1 MTTNNSRS
9 MNTDLQNGLND
20 GTFKSLAPDRGGEV
34 EMQAIHERAMM
45 LQAQYD
51 VNDIRMHVVQTAQY
65 N

>member
-1 MTTNNSRS
+1 MATNNSRS
-9 MNTDLQNGLND
+9 MNVDLQHGLND

-45 LQAQYD
+45 LQPQYD
-51 VNDIRMHVVQTAQY
+51 VNDIRMHVVQSAQY